1 MVLTVPIIYISVLV
15 VASFSLCLVFK
26 YGIKKKSYEEAL
38 AEHRKHT
45 NALLGTK
52 PKLKEKKIKKAA
64 KKLNK
69 DKSGPDANIEEEAAE
84 ENDTVES
91 SNELDKTDKPKEKKE
106 KISQKDKPSPKQI
119 TTHVEFKEKPEEFP
133 EVPIEKE
140 ITEVI
145 IKKCVKKGKSILINK
160 DQKEATNLSTNL
172 SPLGI
177 NHFDVIHP
185 KDELEMLHPNTK
197 VDSRKT
203 DSPIEEK
210 KSERPVGNKK
220 NKQKQENEKT
230 VAGPTAIPTEP
241 VEKTKEEIIVSSMV
255 SASQEPVPNAGKEKK
270 KKKSDFHTKQQLT
283 AERDNLI
290 YALRNAELSRSE
302 VQLLIDLLLNKQL
315 EAPAVI
321 DEWTEG
327 KSDPV
332 QKLKKQLAE
341 KEKLLAEEQEVL
353 VGVQTKLKEVRSEQL
368 AERAQMQQKLRA
380 AEEGKIELIANH
392 NRLQQKIQEL
402 EDFRKKEAVQVQ
414 RLIEEN
420 KTLHMQYDTICKE
433 REIIL
438 HLKAENGSL
447 TTDLQRLQQELQE
460 HVRNY
465 QACVLEIQSLQ
476 EELVRTESNHT
487 YALAAAV
494 EKEQRL
500 LENARKEEQ
509 RLRDIIDKLEMEK
522 TIQANGSADV
532 SKAHEVQLLNLTNEL
547 TSVKSELSS
556 TTEKFHEAER
566 QYQTELKTSADNY
579 AKLKMELSEQLNKNN
594 ELRRKNWKVMEAL
607 NAAEIRNKA
616 TAVPDIDKLTCEIK
630 LKEEDAQKQFLQRLF
645 PTLEDLKAVSAQT
658 WQQEYERVITD
669 YLKELQD
676 KPAVTISC
684 QDQNEEVARLKA
696 QILHYKSVID
706 DAEGTLNSLQMNVE
720 KEEIQWRNKLAE
732 KDAELQELRNKFVEQ
747 QGNECVSPDVNGI
760 KFAYKCIEQSLPVII
775 EELQNKV
782 TQLDNQLEQE
792 KLDKQKL
799 ISEKQTSKHT
809 NKMFPVDSTSTI
821 EKLSEELDR
830 AREQL
835 RLEQT
840 KNAVYQNGKSS

>member
-290 YALRNAELSRSE
+290 HALRNAELSRSE

-732 KDAELQELRNKFVEQ
+732 KDAELQELRNKFVE
-747 QGNECVSPDVNGI
+747 
-760 KFAYKCIEQSLPVII
+760 
-775 EELQNKV
+775 LQNKV

>member
-145 IKKCVKKGKSILINK
+145 IKK
-160 DQKEATNLSTNL
+160 
-172 SPLGI
+172 
-177 NHFDVIHP
+177 
-185 KDELEMLHPNTK
+185 

-290 YALRNAELSRSE
+290 HALRNAELSRSE

-594 ELRRKNWKVMEAL
+594 
-607 NAAEIRNKA
+607 
-616 TAVPDIDKLTCEIK
+616 KLTCEIK

>member
-290 YALRNAELSRSE
+290 HALRNAELSRSE

-594 ELRRKNWKVMEAL
+594 
-607 NAAEIRNKA
+607 
-616 TAVPDIDKLTCEIK
+616 KLTCEIK

-732 KDAELQELRNKFVEQ
+732 KDAELQELRNKFVE
-747 QGNECVSPDVNGI
+747 
-760 KFAYKCIEQSLPVII
+760 
-775 EELQNKV
+775 LQNKV

>member
-145 IKKCVKKGKSILINK
+145 IKK
-160 DQKEATNLSTNL
+160 
-172 SPLGI
+172 
-177 NHFDVIHP
+177 
-185 KDELEMLHPNTK
+185 

-290 YALRNAELSRSE
+290 HALRNAELSRSE

-732 KDAELQELRNKFVEQ
+732 KDAELQELRNKFVE
-747 QGNECVSPDVNGI
+747 
-760 KFAYKCIEQSLPVII
+760 
-775 EELQNKV
+775 LQNKV

>member
-290 YALRNAELSRSE
+290 HALRNAELSRSE

-594 ELRRKNWKVMEAL
+594 
-607 NAAEIRNKA
+607 
-616 TAVPDIDKLTCEIK
+616 KLTCEIK

>member
-145 IKKCVKKGKSILINK
+145 IKK
-160 DQKEATNLSTNL
+160 
-172 SPLGI
+172 
-177 NHFDVIHP
+177 
-185 KDELEMLHPNTK
+185 

-290 YALRNAELSRSE
+290 HALRNAELSRSE

-594 ELRRKNWKVMEAL
+594 
-607 NAAEIRNKA
+607 
-616 TAVPDIDKLTCEIK
+616 KLTCEIK

-732 KDAELQELRNKFVEQ
+732 KDAELQELRNKFVE
-747 QGNECVSPDVNGI
+747 
-760 KFAYKCIEQSLPVII
+760 
-775 EELQNKV
+775 LQNKV

>member
-270 KKKSDFHTKQQLT
+270 KKKSDFHTKQQLIVRKKLRA

-290 YALRNAELSRSE
+290 HALRNAELSRSE

-594 ELRRKNWKVMEAL
+594 
-607 NAAEIRNKA
+607 
-616 TAVPDIDKLTCEIK
+616 KLTCEIK

-732 KDAELQELRNKFVEQ
+732 KDAELQELRNKFVE
-747 QGNECVSPDVNGI
+747 
-760 KFAYKCIEQSLPVII
+760 
-775 EELQNKV
+775 LQNKV

>member
-145 IKKCVKKGKSILINK
+145 IKK
-160 DQKEATNLSTNL
+160 
-172 SPLGI
+172 
-177 NHFDVIHP
+177 
-185 KDELEMLHPNTK
+185 

-290 YALRNAELSRSE
+290 HALRNAELSRSE

>member
-145 IKKCVKKGKSILINK
+145 IK
-160 DQKEATNLSTNL
+160 
-172 SPLGI
+172 
-177 NHFDVIHP
+177 
-185 KDELEMLHPNTK
+185 

-290 YALRNAELSRSE
+290 HALRNAELSRSE

-732 KDAELQELRNKFVEQ
+732 KDAELQELRNKFVE
-747 QGNECVSPDVNGI
+747 
-760 KFAYKCIEQSLPVII
+760 
-775 EELQNKV
+775 LQNKV

>member
-145 IKKCVKKGKSILINK
+145 IKK
-160 DQKEATNLSTNL
+160 
-172 SPLGI
+172 
-177 NHFDVIHP
+177 
-185 KDELEMLHPNTK
+185 

-290 YALRNAELSRSE
+290 HALRNAELSRSE

-594 ELRRKNWKVMEAL
+594 
-607 NAAEIRNKA
+607 
-616 TAVPDIDKLTCEIK
+616 KLTCEIK

-732 KDAELQELRNKFVEQ
+732 KDAELQELRNKFVE
-747 QGNECVSPDVNGI
+747 
-760 KFAYKCIEQSLPVII
+760 
-775 EELQNKV
+775 
-782 TQLDNQLEQE
+782 
-792 KLDKQKL
+792 
-799 ISEKQTSKHT
+799 
-809 NKMFPVDSTSTI
+809 
-821 EKLSEELDR
+821 ELDR